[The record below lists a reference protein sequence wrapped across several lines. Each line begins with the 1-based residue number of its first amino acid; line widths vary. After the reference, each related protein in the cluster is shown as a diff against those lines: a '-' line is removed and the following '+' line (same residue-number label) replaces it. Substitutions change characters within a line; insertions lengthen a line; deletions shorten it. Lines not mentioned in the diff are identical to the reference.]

1 VKTLILLTLL
11 ALFLPVAVRADAGTV
26 SLKQAVDLA
35 LQRNHLLK
43 SVASERSA
51 AAQDLSIS
59 RSRYLP
65 RIFLDETASTT
76 NSPTRTFMMKLDQ
89 GRFTQND
96 FQIDNLNH
104 PPTHDNFRTALT
116 LEQPLLDFSIGRGVA
131 MAEREDAAAGF
142 ALERR
147 RQETAFRV
155 FAACLEV
162 QKARALLAA
171 AEQAQKN
178 AAEYLRLAR
187 VRGEAGVGLKSEE
200 LRARTFLAE
209 AEQREI
215 SARNDLSVARMR
227 LSLTTGGDAGV
238 LLDIDGKIVAPAV
251 AQSYEELFRQAL
263 LKRQDLKEAEAEVGK
278 AGAGVGLARSGYL
291 PTVYGSA
298 SYQMN
303 DRDIPFGRDNDA
315 WMVGA
320 SLRWEL
326 FDGLRRS
333 NEVGKAQAMQQT
345 AAEQLAYLRGEI
357 ALQVRESLLR
367 REEAEKR
374 LAVARS
380 SVEDSEEGVRL
391 ISRRYE
397 NSLATMAELLD
408 AETALNQ
415 ARSRFIENES
425 NLALA
430 TGRLYDAAGL
440 FLQEVIR

>member
-1 VKTLILLTLL
+1 VKILVLLILMALL
-11 ALFLPVAVRADAGTV
+11 LPAVVRADAGSV

-35 LQRNHLLK
+35 LEKSHLLK
-43 SVASERSA
+43 SAAAGRSA
-51 AAQDLSIS
+51 AARDLSIS

-65 RIFLDETASTT
+65 RVYLDETASAS
-76 NSPTRTFMMKLDQ
+76 NAPTRTFMMKLDQ
-89 GRFTQND
+89 GRFAQND

-104 PPTHDNFRTALT
+104 PSSHGDFRTSFT

-131 MAEREDAAAGF
+131 MAEREDAAASF

-155 FAACLEV
+155 FTACLEV
-162 QKARALLAA
+162 QKAHARVTA
-171 AEQAQKN
+171 AEQSEKSAN
-178 AAEYLRLAR
+178 EHLRLAR
-187 VRGEAGVGLKSEE
+187 VRVEAGMGLKSDE

-209 AEQREI
+209 AEQRTI
-215 SARNDLSVARMR
+215 SARNDLLVARMR
-227 LSLTTGGDAGV
+227 LSLTTGGDAGTP
-238 LLDIDGKIVAPAV
+238 LDFDGLAAAPAV
-251 AQSYEELFRQAL
+251 TQGYDELLTLAL
-263 LKRQDLKEAEAEVGK
+263 LNRQDLKEAEAGAGK
-278 AGAGVGLARSGYL
+278 AAAGVGMARSACL

-298 SYQMN
+298 TYQMN
-303 DRDIPFGRDNDA
+303 DRDIPFGRDNDS
-315 WMVGA
+315 WLVGA

-333 NEVGKAQAMQQT
+333 NEVGKARAMEQS
-345 AAEQLAYLRGEI
+345 AAEQLAYLRGEV

-380 SVEDSEEGVRL
+380 SVADSEEGVRL

-415 ARSRFIENES
+415 ARSRLIENEN
-425 NLALA
+425 NLVLA
-430 TGRLYDAAGL
+430 TGRLYEAAGL
-440 FLQEVIR
+440 FLKEVVR

>member
-1 VKTLILLTLL
+1 
-11 ALFLPVAVRADAGTV
+11 
-26 SLKQAVDLA
+26 
-35 LQRNHLLK
+35 
-43 SVASERSA
+43 
-51 AAQDLSIS
+51 
-59 RSRYLP
+59 
-65 RIFLDETASTT
+65 
-76 NSPTRTFMMKLDQ
+76 MMKLDQ

-96 FQIDNLNH
+96 FLIENLNH
-104 PPTHDNFRTALT
+104 PSSHGDFRTSFK

-131 MAEREDAAAGF
+131 MAEREDATAGF

-162 QKARALLAA
+162 QKAHAGLAA
-171 AEQAQKN
+171 AEQSGKS
-178 AAEYLRLAR
+178 AAEHLRLAR
-187 VRGEAGVGLKSEE
+187 VRGEAGVGLKSDE

-209 AEQREI
+209 AAQRTI
-215 SARNDLSVARMR
+215 SARNDLAVAKMR

-238 LLDIDGKIVAPAV
+238 PLDIDGRIAVPAV
-251 AQSYEELFRQAL
+251 THGYDVLLSQAL
-263 LKRQDLKEAEAEVGK
+263 LNRQDLKEAEAGVGK
-278 AGAGVGLARSGYL
+278 AGAGVGMARSGYL

-298 SYQMN
+298 AYQMN

-333 NEVGKAQAMQQT
+333 NEVGKARALEHS
-345 AAEQLAYLRGEI
+345 AAERREYLRGEI

-374 LAVARS
+374 LTVAHS
-380 SVEDSEEGVRL
+380 SLEDAMEGVRL

-397 NSLATMAELLD
+397 NSLATMTELLD
-408 AETALNQ
+408 AETALTQ
-415 ARSRFIENES
+415 ARSRLIENENS
-425 NLALA
+425 LALA

-440 FLQEVIR
+440 FLKEVVR